1 MTKDVLLKISGLQFS
16 ADYDESGEP
25 EPVEIITPGEYYFKN
40 GKHYILYDEFMEG
53 FDSVTKNVLKLKED
67 SLEITKRGNSN
78 AHMVFEKDKKNMTC
92 YSTPFGSMLMGIDA
106 RSITIDESD
115 GEINAQIEYALD
127 VNYEHL
133 ADCTIQLQVTPKELL
148 RGAANAKPV

>member
-16 ADYDESGEP
+16 ADNDSASEP
-25 EPVEIITPGEYYFKN
+25 EPVEIIAPGEYYFKN

-53 FDSVTKNVLKLKED
+53 FDSVTKNVLKLQDD

-78 AHMVFEKDKKNMTC
+78 VHMIFEKDKKNMTC
-92 YSTPFGSMLMGIDA
+92 YTTPFGSLMMGIDA
-106 RSITIDESD
+106 HSIRIEETE
-115 GEINAQIEYALD
+115 GEIRAQIEYALD

-133 ADCTIQLQVTPKELL
+133 ADCTIHLSVQ
-148 RGAANAKPV
+148 AKDGGQQCIL